1 MYDYET
7 DNKQLSKENNV
18 GEFFCGGGVIPLLIV
33 LR

>member
-18 GEFFCGGGVIPLLIV
+18 GEFFCGGVIPLLIV